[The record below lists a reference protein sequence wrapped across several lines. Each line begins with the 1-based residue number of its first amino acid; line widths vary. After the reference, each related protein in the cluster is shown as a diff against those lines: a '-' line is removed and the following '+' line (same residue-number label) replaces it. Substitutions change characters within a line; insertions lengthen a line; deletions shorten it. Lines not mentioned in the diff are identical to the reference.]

1 MKMTLLSLAVLCATG
16 SQAQDNYLKWALEE
30 PKSGATVLMGD
41 VSFLLASDWQ
51 DTFAIVC
58 KDGTVV
64 AGAEKVNV
72 VKAEPSG
79 INGVTGTGATPQVA
93 ISASGTLTLTG
104 CKAGTAVGI
113 YDAAGRKAS
122 GCVTDGG
129 RTDIDVSRLT
139 PGIYVLKAGDTAV
152 KFIKK

>member
-1 MKMTLLSLAVLCATG
+1 M
-16 SQAQDNYLKWALEE
+16 
-30 PKSGATVLMGD
+30 
-41 VSFLLASDWQ
+41 
-51 DTFAIVC
+51 
-58 KDGTVV
+58 
-64 AGAEKVNV
+64 
-72 VKAEPSG
+72 
-79 INGVTGTGATPQVA
+79 A

-104 CKAGTAVGI
+104 CKAGTSVGI